1 MILSKLIVVLND
13 WVTELMLWLVVI
25 LAMVWGYNIGADIV
39 LISMGGTLA
48 DDYDTHRLYVALLSG
63 LSAIVLEVFLFGWM
77 VNLLMIRK
85 GIDTL
90 NIKVESMSNRSLY
103 RHEEPAVGV
112 DVLKNTGPEID
123 R

>member
-25 LAMVWGYNIGADIV
+25 LVMVWGYNEGASIA
-39 LISMGGTLA
+39 IINGFSLA
-48 DDYDTHRLYVALLSG
+48 DDYDTARLYASLLCG
-63 LSAIVLEVFLFGWM
+63 LSAILLEVLLFGWM

-90 NIKVESMSNRSLY
+90 NIKIESLSNRSSY